1 MPLPLNQK
9 TNRLSMA
16 CSSPMGEASA
26 AYAVPAALNMETSG
40 GKPTQMGAP
49 ERDNPLS
56 NARREIL
63 KRLAITC
70 GMNVPSRSREFSRP
84 DQRSHKFPEL
94 KLRIPEIFGHLGDQ
108 RPVGRRIHPARY
120 VAE

>member
-16 CSSPMGEASA
+16 CSSAMGEASA

-40 GKPTQMGAP
+40 GSPTQIGAP

-56 NARREIL
+56 NARREIR
-63 KRLAITC
+63 KRLVITC
-70 GMNVPSRSREFSRP
+70 GMNVPSRKREFSRP
-84 DQRSHKFPEL
+84 NQRSHEFLEL
-94 KLRIPEIFGHLGDQ
+94 EFRIPEI
-108 RPVGRRIHPARY
+108 
-120 VAE
+120 